1 MKVFLDTSILVY
13 ALSSDLKR
21 HRAQEV
27 LAAGGT
33 VSIQVLN
40 ELVHVLRRK
49 LERDWADIEVALD
62 DLGALLK
69 PPVPL
74 TFGIHQSARWLAR
87 DHGFAFYDALIIA
100 AALEAGCDTLLTE
113 EMQHGRRVMGLTIS
127 NPFA

>member
-1 MKVFLDTSILVY
+1 MFLDTNILVY

-33 VSIQVLN
+33 VSVQVLN
-40 ELVHVLRRK
+40 ELVHALRRK
-49 LERDWADIEVALD
+49 LERDWADIEAALD
-62 DLGALLK
+62 DLGALLE

-74 TFGIHQSARWLAR
+74 TVAIHQAARWLAR
-87 DHGFAFYDALIIA
+87 DHGFAFHDALILA
-100 AALEAGCDTLLTE
+100 AALDAGCDRLLTE
-113 EMQHGRRVMGLTIS
+113 DMQHGRRVKGLTIS